1 MMKQMLSLILTVVVG
16 EAAVWAGP
24 PQTIQDHGKAMLR
37 DAEDMIM
44 HGGMGDG
51 GAIRHHCIEVTKH
64 AAAIL
69 SVLPR
74 NDVHGQAAGPFLQ
87 DAIAQCK
94 RVADMG
100 EHVDP
105 GASLNPAAK
114 ARKAAKEAMKH
125 LSAIVDSGA

>member
-1 MMKQMLSLILTVVVG
+1 MMKQVLSLILTVVVG
-16 EAAVWAGP
+16 AAVVWADP
-24 PQTIQDHGKAMLR
+24 PQAIQGHGKAMLR

-51 GAIRHHCIEVTKH
+51 GAIRHHCIEVSKH

-74 NDVHGQAAGPFLQ
+74 KDAHGQAAGPFLHE
-87 DAIAQCK
+87 AIAQCR

-100 EHVDP
+100 ENVDP
-105 GASLNPAAK
+105 GASLNPATK
-114 ARKAAKEAMKH
+114 ARKAAKEAVKH